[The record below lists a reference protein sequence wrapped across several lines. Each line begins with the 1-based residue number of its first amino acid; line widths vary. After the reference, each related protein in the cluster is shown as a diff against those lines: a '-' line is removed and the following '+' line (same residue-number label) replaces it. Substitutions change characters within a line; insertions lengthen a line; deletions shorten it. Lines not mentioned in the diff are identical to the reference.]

1 MIITVNNF
9 DEAKAYPVMYNN
21 SELLMDNNQ
30 DVFYVK
36 SVDGLG
42 KVTIKTYRFE
52 QIENEKPMTPE
63 DFVTKAQFNEL
74 SSKLDTI
81 IRELGGVANG
91 QQHNGHDTAGTGSS
105 RANAATIPTI

>member
-9 DEAKAYPVMYNN
+9 EEAKSYPVMYNN

-42 KVTIKTYRFE
+42 KVSIKTYRFE
-52 QIENEKPMTPE
+52 EIENEKTFITE
-63 DFVTKAQFNEL
+63 RLCYKR
-74 SSKLDTI
+74 TI
-81 IRELGGVANG
+81 
-91 QQHNGHDTAGTGSS
+91 
-105 RANAATIPTI
+105 

>member
-9 DEAKAYPVMYNN
+9 EEARSYPVMYNN

-42 KVTIKTYRFE
+42 KVSIKTYRFE
-52 QIENEKPMTPE
+52 EIENEKPLSPS
-63 DFVTKAQFNEL
+63 DFVTKEQFNEL
-74 SSKLDTI
+74 SSKLDRI
-81 IRELGGVANG
+81 INELGGVSNG
-91 QQHNGHDTAGTGSS
+91 
-105 RANAATIPTI
+105 

>member
-1 MIITVNNF
+1 MIVTVNNF
-9 DEAKAYPVMYNN
+9 EEAKAYPVMYNN

-91 QQHNGHDTAGTGSS
+91 Q
-105 RANAATIPTI
+105 